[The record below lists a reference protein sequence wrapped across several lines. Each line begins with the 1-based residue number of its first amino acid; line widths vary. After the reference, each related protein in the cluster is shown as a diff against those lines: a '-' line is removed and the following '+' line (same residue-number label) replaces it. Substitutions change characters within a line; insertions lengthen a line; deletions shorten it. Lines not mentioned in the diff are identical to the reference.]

1 MKVFNGRIYK
11 YRGDIVRAIV
21 KTENG
26 MRIVQTATKLNGF
39 AHDEDLRAA
48 TKDDVKFFVDK
59 VRALRVIAPV
69 K

>member
-1 MKVFNGRIYK
+1 MNITNGRIYK
-11 YRGDIVRAIV
+11 YQGDIVRAIV

-26 MRIVQTATKLNGF
+26 MRVIQTATKLNGF

-59 VRALRVIAPV
+59 VRELRLV